1 MSSVV
6 EPPDNKRR
14 RRTSSSPDTM
24 TMSLEN
30 LPHDHLTAIAN
41 YLPKTSRALLAI
53 ALTAP
58 SSSFRELNWQ
68 VEISNAI
75 ISSKLLPLL
84 PSKPDTQDSWSCID
98 FLDVVHITEK
108 LSDDDIGA
116 LLVCIDAKNITWNI
130 FI

>member
-1 MSSVV
+1 MRSVV

-68 VEISNAI
+68 VEISNANTARVK
-75 ISSKLLPLL
+75 ISSKL
-84 PSKPDTQDSWSCID
+84 
-98 FLDVVHITEK
+98 
-108 LSDDDIGA
+108 
-116 LLVCIDAKNITWNI
+116 
-130 FI
+130 